1 MIRTKRLL
9 VVGCALYWGAALA
22 GTSNAQQTLA
32 SPRIGGYPAMGQP
45 EAIGAG
51 GVGRPAVSPY
61 SNLILADGLAQLGV
75 GGGYQTLVQPLVQQR
90 MVNNAQMASMQR
102 LQRQVNTVES
112 TTVTTSMRRPN
123 QIIRD
128 TGHQTRS
135 LNYSHYYPTT
145 TTAY

>member
-1 MIRTKRLL
+1 MVRKRMLL
-9 VVGCALYWGAALA
+9 VLGCALCWGAALA
-22 GTSNAQQTLA
+22 GTSHAQQILA
-32 SPRIGGYPAMGQP
+32 SPRMGGYPAGGPP

-61 SNLILADGLAQLGV
+61 ANLYVADAIGMSGA
-75 GGGYQTLVQPLVQQR
+75 YQTLVQPFVQQR
-90 MVNNAQMASMQR
+90 QVNNSQMASMQR
-102 LQRQVNTVES
+102 LQRQVS
-112 TTVTTSMRRPN
+112 TAETTTNSARRPN

-145 TTAY
+145 TTAYQ

>member
-1 MIRTKRLL
+1 MIRTKLLL
-9 VVGCALYWGAALA
+9 VVGCALCWGASLA

-32 SPRIGGYPAMGQP
+32 SPRIGGYPTMGQP

-61 SNLILADGLAQLGV
+61 SNLILADGLAQIGV
-75 GGGYQTLVQPLVQQR
+75 GGGYQTLVQPFVQQR
-90 MVNNAQMASMQR
+90 MVNNSQTASMQR
-102 LQRQVNTVES
+102 LQRQVNNVES
-112 TTVTTSMRRPN
+112 TTVTSTRRPN

-145 TTAY
+145 TTNY